1 MAVSISRP
9 DPTSPASVAEAKFST
24 ARRGYDQDE
33 VRELLRAV
41 AAELRR
47 LQDRELHLEREVRT
61 AQSRAV
67 DGTDGLDDDTV
78 ARVLGEETLHV
89 LQTARESAS
98 QIKIRAEEGAARI
111 LREATDDANRTR
123 EQAEIDA
130 SRKRTDAAADA
141 DAEVSLAKQQG
152 REMVNEARA
161 YRERVLSELTRRR
174 ELARQQIEQL
184 ILGRDRLLQVFE
196 RARLV
201 AVDVVSELTPLGEP
215 DEYVDLSPTTGPV
228 PMMVPA
234 RSLAASTDPATVASA
249 DVAVDVGVGVDV
261 DDTDAVAADTDAADD
276 ADTDAVETQWE
287 EASEHEGEDEG
298 DREDATASDSEADAA
313 TDVTIDRAADPQP
326 TAMPDEAS
334 AVGSENVVEL
344 FPGKPESE
352 THVDTGALF
361 ARLRAGSTDS
371 DGATDDRD
379 RDTDR
384 GAGRVDADVDVSA
397 ESIFDRRD
405 TALVPL
411 IVASARKLKRVLAD
425 EQNDVLDALRKTV
438 AVTELSAILPPDSE
452 HVGRYA
458 DAIGDELHAAAVAG
472 AGTTGDGSSAALR
485 KSIGKSIG
493 KSVGLDPARSAI
505 AADLVGPLRERLSRS
520 VTDGA
525 GDNDDITKRVR
536 AVYREWKTQ
545 HIDDQL
551 DDVFRLAYGSGALA
565 AAAPGTRLCW
575 MVDPHGPACPD
586 AEDNALAGPVEAG
599 DAYPTG
605 HTSAPAHAGCRCLL
619 APVPQ

>member
-1 MAVSISRP
+1 MAVSIPRP

-33 VRELLRAV
+33 VRELLRGV

-334 AVGSENVVEL
+334 SEGSENVVEL

-361 ARLRAGSTDS
+361 ARLRAGSADS

-545 HIDDQL
+545 HIDNQL

>member
-334 AVGSENVVEL
+334 AEGSENVVEL

-545 HIDDQL
+545 HIDNQL

>member
-24 ARRGYDQDE
+24 ARRGYDPDE
-33 VRELLRAV
+33 VRELLRSV

-47 LQDRELHLEREVRT
+47 LQDRELHLERELRT
-61 AQSRAV
+61 AQSRAF

-78 ARVLGEETLHV
+78 ARLLGEETLHV

-98 QIKIRAEEGAARI
+98 QIKIRAEEGVARI
-111 LREATDDANRTR
+111 LREATEDANRTR

-141 DAEVSLAKQQG
+141 DAEVSLAKQPG

-174 ELARQQIEQL
+174 EMARQQIEQL

-234 RSLAASTDPATVASA
+234 RSLAANADPATAAA
-249 DVAVDVGVGVDV
+249 DVADV
-261 DDTDAVAADTDAADD
+261 DGRDAEVADD
-276 ADTDAVETQWE
+276 ADTDAGVETEWE
-287 EASEHEGEDEG
+287 AASEHVGDDV
-298 DREDATASDSEADAA
+298 DRETATAGDSEADVA
-313 TDVTIDRAADPQP
+313 TDVAIDRAADLQP
-326 TAMPDEAS
+326 ATPDEAS
-334 AVGSENVVEL
+334 PEGSENVVEL

-352 THVDTGALF
+352 IHVDTGALF
-361 ARLRAGSTDS
+361 ARLRAGSVDS
-371 DGATDDRD
+371 DGAGDDRD
-379 RDTDR
+379 RDTD
-384 GAGRVDADVDVSA
+384 GDTGRVDADADADASA

-405 TALVPL
+405 AALVPL

-425 EQNDVLDALRKTV
+425 EQNDVLDALRKTA
-438 AVTELSAILPPDSE
+438 AVTDLSAILPPDSD
-452 HVGRYA
+452 HIDRYA

-485 KSIGKSIG
+485 KSIGKS
-493 KSVGLDPARSAI
+493 SALDPVRSAI

-586 AEDNALAGPVEAG
+586 AEDNALAGPVDVG

-605 HTSAPAHAGCRCLL
+605 HTLAPAHAGCRCLL
-619 APVPQ
+619 VPAPK

>member
-33 VRELLRAV
+33 VRELLRSV

-47 LQDRELHLEREVRT
+47 LQDRELHLERELRT
-61 AQSRAV
+61 AQSRAI

-78 ARVLGEETLHV
+78 ARMLGEETLHV

-234 RSLAASTDPATVASA
+234 RSLAASADPAPVGPDDVA
-249 DVAVDVGVGVDV
+249 DVAA
-261 DDTDAVAADTDAADD
+261 DATDD
-276 ADTDAVETQWE
+276 ADTDAGVETQWE
-287 EASEHEGEDEG
+287 AAAEHEGEDEV
-298 DREDATASDSEADAA
+298 DRENATASDSEADAA
-313 TDVTIDRAADPQP
+313 SDVAIDRAADLQP
-326 TAMPDEAS
+326 TAMPDEA
-334 AVGSENVVEL
+334 GSEGSKNVVEL

-361 ARLRAGSTDS
+361 ARLRAGSADS
-371 DGATDDRD
+371 DGASDDRD

-384 GAGRVDADVDVSA
+384 DGGRVDADVDVSA

-425 EQNDVLDALRKTV
+425 EQNDVLDALRKTA
-438 AVTELSAILPPDSE
+438 AVTELSAILPPDGE
-452 HVGRYA
+452 HIDRYA

-493 KSVGLDPARSAI
+493 KSSTLDPARSAI

-551 DDVFRLAYGSGALA
+551 DDVFRIAYGSGALA
-565 AAAPGTRLCW
+565 AAAPGSRLCW

-619 APVPQ
+619 APVPK

>member
-1 MAVSISRP
+1 MAVSIPRP

-33 VRELLRAV
+33 VRELLRGV

-545 HIDDQL
+545 HIDNQL

>member
-33 VRELLRAV
+33 VRELLRSV
-41 AAELRR
+41 AAELGR
-47 LQDRELHLEREVRT
+47 LQEREVHLERELRI

-67 DGTDGLDDDTV
+67 DGTDGLDDETV

-111 LREATDDANRTR
+111 LREATEDANRTR
-123 EQAEIDA
+123 EQAEIEA

-141 DAEVSLAKQQG
+141 EGEVSLAKQQG

-201 AVDVVSELTPLGEP
+201 AVDVVAELTPLGEP

-234 RSLAASTDPATVASA
+234 RSLT
-249 DVAVDVGVGVDV
+249 G
-261 DDTDAVAADTDAADD
+261 AADRATADRRRRRRDADD
-276 ADTDAVETQWE
+276 ADDVEPTPTRPTPTPRPTRRPTPRPTTRDRPERRGRGRVGSGRRSDAGETP
-287 EASEHEGEDEG
+287 
-298 DREDATASDSEADAA
+298 
-313 TDVTIDRAADPQP
+313 DVDDRARRTTPVATHRRP
-326 TAMPDEAS
+326 TWSSCSPTRPTTEAH
-334 AVGSENVVEL
+334 
-344 FPGKPESE
+344 P
-352 THVDTGALF
+352 DTGALF
-361 ARLRAGSTDS
+361 ARLRAGTSDS
-371 DGATDDRD
+371 AAGDADGEPRRRRCRRHRGDDLRPPRRRARAAD
-379 RDTDR
+379 RRRRPQAEAGARRRAERRARHVAQDGGGHRPDSHPSARQRSHRPLRRCDR
-384 GAGRVDADVDVSA
+384 RRAPRRRGRRCRHDRRRVAGRAAQVDRQVDHASTRCGPRSPPISSGRSA
-397 ESIFDRRD
+397 
-405 TALVPL
+405 T
-411 IVASARKLKRVLAD
+411 
-425 EQNDVLDALRKTV
+425 
-438 AVTELSAILPPDSE
+438 
-452 HVGRYA
+452 
-458 DAIGDELHAAAVAG
+458 
-472 AGTTGDGSSAALR
+472 GSSRCVA
-485 KSIGKSIG
+485 
-493 KSVGLDPARSAI
+493 
-505 AADLVGPLRERLSRS
+505 
-520 VTDGA
+520 DGA

-551 DDVFRLAYGSGALA
+551 DDVFRLAYGAGALA
-565 AAAPGTRLCW
+565 AATPGTRLCW

-605 HTSAPAHAGCRCLL
+605 HTLAPAHAGCRCLL
-619 APVPQ
+619 APVSN